1 MSSQNFVKC
10 SLPKIREYQTM
21 VSRVRTDLI
30 KSIELMEQGIKKVSQ
45 SWKDKVFVSI
55 KDPLQ
60 KSDERLKT
68 ELEALKAQVM
78 KRLEVQERWL
88 EDYLKTAR

>member
-10 SLPKIREYQTM
+10 SLSRITEYQTM
-21 VSRVRTDLI
+21 VSRVRADLI

-45 SWKDKVFVSI
+45 SWQDEVFASI

-60 KSDERLKT
+60 KSDMRLQA
-68 ELEALKAQVM
+68 EIESLKSQII
-78 KRLEVQERWL
+78 KRLEEQERWL
-88 EDYLKTAR
+88 RDYLKTTR